1 MANQLEE
8 LKASLKSLKENRD
21 QLNREVLNERSE
33 VKDLE
38 TRVSNLRKKFE
49 AAKNELQEKERALNR
64 YQEVIEQSEKV
75 YTDMMKSTD
84 SLKNAIDS
92 ENQNSFR

>member
-1 MANQLEE
+1 MANRLEE

>member
-1 MANQLEE
+1 MANRLEE

-92 ENQNSFR
+92 ENQNSFQ